1 MCSLRMTARLQ
12 EWLQTAAETR
22 PGFWMLSVI
31 ALPAAAIVVAA
42 LFIIYRLVDPLPPHG
57 FDFAAG
63 IAGSGYDNVAR
74 RYAQIL
80 ARDGIALKIRNS
92 AGAVENLELLRRS
105 DSGVQEALSTLG
117 FAQAGD
123 AAALDSLGGVFEAVI
138 FIFYRSAEPITEFAQ
153 FRGKRLSIGT
163 PGTSLRPLV
172 LRVLEA
178 GDALDPSTH
187 LVDLDYGAG
196 VDALIAGNIDVA
208 VFPGQLNAEI
218 VQRALAAPGIRLMNV
233 TQAGAIAK
241 TIPGFR
247 RVVLARGLVSL
258 SRDIPDVDVNL
269 LATGNSVL
277 VRKELHPALQYLLLQ
292 AMREVHWAPGPF
304 NRLGEFPSEQPND
317 LPLSP
322 TAERFYR
329 SGPTFWQQYTSFW
342 LTSLLDRFVFFV
354 IPIAAALIPVVGFA
368 PRLYHWLGTRSINR
382 LLRELGKLERELACG
397 GYSATLADPQIVTE
411 IEAAVH
417 SLKVSRPFE
426 VDLHRLRVHLR
437 MVQDQLGRLA
447 AAP

>member
-1 MCSLRMTARLQ
+1 
-12 EWLQTAAETR
+12 
-22 PGFWMLSVI
+22 MLSVI
-31 ALPAAAIVVAA
+31 TLSAAAAVVAA
-42 LFIIYRLVDPLPPHG
+42 LFIIYRLVDPLPPRG
-57 FDFAAG
+57 FQFAAA
-63 IAGSGYDNVAR
+63 IPGSGYDNVAR

-80 ARDGIALKIRNS
+80 ARDGVELKIRHS
-92 AGAVENLELLRRS
+92 AGAVENLELLRRP
-105 DSGVQEALSTLG
+105 DSGVQAALSTLS
-117 FAQAGD
+117 FAQASD
-123 AAALDSLGGVFEAVI
+123 AATLNSLGGVFDAVL
-138 FIFYRSAEPITEFAQ
+138 FIFYKSAAPITEFAQ

-178 GDALDPSTH
+178 GGALDPSTH
-187 LVDLDYGAG
+187 LVDLDFGMG
-196 VDALIAGNIDVA
+196 VDALIAGDIDIA
-208 VFPGQLNAEI
+208 VFPGQLNADV
-218 VQRALAAPGIRLMNV
+218 VQRALATPGIRLMNV

-241 TIPGFR
+241 TIPGFK
-247 RVVLARGLVSL
+247 RVVLTRGLVSL
-258 SRDIPDVDVNL
+258 TRDVPDVDVNL

-354 IPIAAALIPVVGFA
+354 IPIAAALIPVIGFA
-368 PRLYHWLGTRSINR
+368 PRLYHWLGTRRINR
-382 LLRELGKLERELACG
+382 LHRELGKLERELAG
-397 GYSATLADPQIVTE
+397 GGSGATLGDHQIMVTK
-411 IEAAVH
+411 IDAAVH
-417 SLKVSRPFE
+417 LLKVSRPFE

-437 MVQDQLGRLA
+437 MVQDQLARFA
-447 AAP
+447 STP

>member
-1 MCSLRMTARLQ
+1 
-12 EWLQTAAETR
+12 
-22 PGFWMLSVI
+22 MLPVI
-31 ALPAAAIVVAA
+31 TLPVAAAVVAA
-42 LFIIYRLVDPLPPHG
+42 LFIIYRLVDPLPPRG
-57 FDFAAG
+57 FEFAAA
-63 IAGSGYDNVAR
+63 IPGSGYDNVAR
-74 RYAQIL
+74 RYAQLL
-80 ARDGIALKIRNS
+80 ARDGVELKIRHS
-92 AGAVENLELLRRS
+92 AGAVENLELLRRT
-105 DSGVQEALSTLG
+105 DSGVQAALSTLG
-117 FAQAGD
+117 FAQASD
-123 AAALDSLGGVFEAVI
+123 AAALDSLGGVFDAVL
-138 FIFYRSAEPITEFAQ
+138 FIFYKSAEPITEFAQ

-187 LVDLDYGAG
+187 LVDLDFSMG
-196 VDALIAGNIDVA
+196 VDALIAGDIDIA
-208 VFPGQLNAEI
+208 VFPGQLNADI
-218 VQRALAAPGIRLMNV
+218 VQRALATPGIRLMNV

-241 TIPGFR
+241 TIPGFK

-258 SRDIPDVDVNL
+258 SRDVPDVDVNL

-354 IPIAAALIPVVGFA
+354 IPIAAALIPVIGFA
-368 PRLYHWLGTRSINR
+368 PRLYHWLGTRRINR
-382 LLRELGKLERELACG
+382 LHRELGKLERELARG
-397 GYSATLADPQIVTE
+397 GHSAPLADHRIAVTE

-447 AAP
+447 STP

>member
-1 MCSLRMTARLQ
+1 MRALRIAARLRA
-12 EWLQTAAETR
+12 WLQTAAETR
-22 PGFWMLSVI
+22 PGFWTLSVI
-31 ALPAAAIVVAA
+31 TLAAAVAVVAA
-42 LFIIYRLVDPLPPHG
+42 LLIVYRLVDPLPPRG
-57 FDFAAG
+57 FEFAAG
-63 IAGSGYDNVAR
+63 FAGSGYDNVAR

-80 ARDGIALKIRNS
+80 ARDGVELKIRHS
-92 AGAVENLELLRRS
+92 AGAVENLELLRS
-105 DSGVQEALSTLG
+105 PDSGVQAALSTLG
-117 FAQAGD
+117 FAQASD
-123 AAALDSLGGVFEAVI
+123 AATLDSLGGVFDAVL
-138 FIFYRSAEPITEFAQ
+138 FIFYKSAEPITEIAQ

-172 LRVLEA
+172 LSVLEA
-178 GDALDPSTH
+178 GDALDPSTR
-187 LVDLDYGAG
+187 LVDLDFGAG
-196 VDALIAGNIDVA
+196 VDALIAGDIDVA
-208 VFPGQLNAEI
+208 VFPGQLNVDI

-241 TIPGFR
+241 TIPGFK
-247 RVVLARGLVSL
+247 RVVLARGLLSL
-258 SRDIPDVDVNL
+258 SRDVPDIDVNL

-354 IPIAAALIPVVGFA
+354 IPIAAALIPVIGFA
-368 PRLYHWLGTRSINR
+368 PRLYHWLGTRRINR
-382 LLRELGKLERELACG
+382 LHRELGKLERELARG
-397 GYSATLADPQIVTE
+397 GSGATPADHRKVAAE

-417 SLKVSRPFE
+417 SLKVARPFE
-426 VDLHRLRVHLR
+426 IDLHRLRVHLR
-437 MVQDQLGRLA
+437 MVQDQLGR
-447 AAP
+447 